1 MPLRSHPA
9 NGGRPGAARFNQAVY
24 HRGLLYLS
32 GQIIDNTKAP
42 GMDTYYGQTKELL
55 RQVEQLLEASRSDM
69 DHLLQVSFQHCC
81 IQHHF
86 GHMRACDHRPG
97 QGRQS
102 SCCTRKSSC

>member
-24 HRGLLYLS
+24 HRGLLFLS

-55 RQVEQLLEASRSDM
+55 CQVEQLLEASRSDM
-69 DHLLQVSFQHCC
+69 DHLLQAGFRHSRV
-81 IQHHF
+81 
-86 GHMRACDHRPG
+86 
-97 QGRQS
+97 
-102 SCCTRKSSC
+102 T